1 MSDETPQGDRPE
13 GDDDATRIVAP
24 TAPPP
29 APAPSPAP
37 GAGAASLAPGSL
49 VLHTYRIDRLIGKG
63 GMGEV
68 YHAVNVEIGTEHAIK
83 VVRPELA
90 QNEKVVELF
99 KRGAGVLRR
108 LRTDSVVAYDGAFR
122 DETGR
127 LYLAMEYVEGPSLAD
142 LIRQGPMTPEQV
154 RILRDRIALGLYE
167 AHQAGIVHRDV
178 SPENIILPGGAI
190 EKAKILDFDIS
201 KLIEAS
207 AATIVGE
214 DFAGRYQYASP
225 EQFGLYDG
233 RIDGRSDVYSL
244 GLVLAAAATGAPLDM
259 GNSPMAAIEARREVP
274 DLSAVPPGLR
284 EEIARML
291 APDPDDRPATMKDL
305 ALSPSARIEP
315 QRGRERAAPAPVQG
329 AGAASP
335 RKARGG
341 LMAVA
346 VLLLV
351 VGGGAAF
358 VTLTEPGRDLA
369 ADLQCAILPES
380 EACRAPAVADRAA
393 PDGSSAQAVPGDA
406 ASPGPPAD
414 PPGPDSQAS
423 ETTSAASPADAP
435 SESPPDGPSDQVAAV
450 PAAVDPAAIR
460 AALAPVTGRFDC
472 ASVNPSV
479 AADGS
484 VRLTGWVATPVDRE
498 ALGRA
503 AAGIEGVAFVDNATE
518 VYPRPFCRVAGVLAA
533 EAAGGPAP
541 RITLGKPA
549 SVYFEGEPLTLQ
561 AAPPSGQAA
570 YLSVVYIDNAG
581 TVVHLLPTP
590 GRPDDFAAAGE
601 VLSIGA
607 SSSEAATAANPFYQI
622 SEPFGRSMIVAIAS
636 GQPLFESPRPQ
647 IEETGAWIDALRAA
661 LDRRPGAGASFVF
674 LETVGN
680 S

>member
-1 MSDETPQGDRPE
+1 MREGRLPMIGAVAMSDETPQGDRPD

-225 EQFGLYDG
+225 EAV
-233 RIDGRSDVYSL
+233 R
-244 GLVLAAAATGAPLDM
+244 PL
-259 GNSPMAAIEARREVP
+259 
-274 DLSAVPPGLR
+274 
-284 EEIARML
+284 
-291 APDPDDRPATMKDL
+291 
-305 ALSPSARIEP
+305 
-315 QRGRERAAPAPVQG
+315 
-329 AGAASP
+329 
-335 RKARGG
+335 
-341 LMAVA
+341 
-346 VLLLV
+346 
-351 VGGGAAF
+351 
-358 VTLTEPGRDLA
+358 
-369 ADLQCAILPES
+369 
-380 EACRAPAVADRAA
+380 
-393 PDGSSAQAVPGDA
+393 
-406 ASPGPPAD
+406 
-414 PPGPDSQAS
+414 
-423 ETTSAASPADAP
+423 
-435 SESPPDGPSDQVAAV
+435 
-450 PAAVDPAAIR
+450 
-460 AALAPVTGRFDC
+460 
-472 ASVNPSV
+472 
-479 AADGS
+479 
-484 VRLTGWVATPVDRE
+484 
-498 ALGRA
+498 
-503 AAGIEGVAFVDNATE
+503 
-518 VYPRPFCRVAGVLAA
+518 
-533 EAAGGPAP
+533 
-541 RITLGKPA
+541 
-549 SVYFEGEPLTLQ
+549 
-561 AAPPSGQAA
+561 
-570 YLSVVYIDNAG
+570 
-581 TVVHLLPTP
+581 
-590 GRPDDFAAAGE
+590 
-601 VLSIGA
+601 
-607 SSSEAATAANPFYQI
+607 
-622 SEPFGRSMIVAIAS
+622 
-636 GQPLFESPRPQ
+636 
-647 IEETGAWIDALRAA
+647 
-661 LDRRPGAGASFVF
+661 
-674 LETVGN
+674 
-680 S
+680 